1 MKHSRTVLS
10 LITILVAAYPANC
23 QNTNTAHWGLQ
34 ADGAWTNIPRFIVD
48 KISLLPERPVI
59 TGNTYQV
66 GLVRFHANGAPSYA
80 LQYSQLAADL
90 HGSVTQFGGQ
100 RQIRGTGNVRGFM
113 ATKYLNVVARKKLS
127 GGFALGAGIGK
138 GEASYTRT
146 EIFQGVTSP
155 IESKTYNRVVPLF
168 EILGRVDLRP
178 TKYLSI
184 GPYYG
189 IRDGMFA
196 AGLSVRLHITK

>member
-10 LITILVAAYPANC
+10 LITILVAAYPANS
-23 QNTNTAHWGLQ
+23 QNAAHWGVQ
-34 ADGAWTNIPRFIVD
+34 ADGAFTNVPRFIVD
-48 KISLLPERPVI
+48 KISVLPERPVI
-59 TGNTYQV
+59 TGNTFQV

-90 HGSVTQFGGQ
+90 HGSVPQFGGQ
-100 RQIRGTGNVRGFM
+100 RQIRGTGNVRGLM
-113 ATKYLNVVARKKLS
+113 ATKYVNVVARKKVS
-127 GGFALGAGIGK
+127 GGFAFGAGIGK

-146 EIFQGVTSP
+146 EAFQGLTSP
-155 IESKTYNRVVPLF
+155 IESKAYNRAIPLF

-178 TKYLSI
+178 IKYLTI

-196 AGLSVRLHITK
+196 GG